1 MSTLRTSLRSASAA
15 ACDDAQMGCSVGFAR
30 WRSDLPSGG
39 NRYDD
44 ELAGALPSLGLEVRS
59 YDVDGRWPL
68 PGQRDRERL
77 AHLLTAERRWL
88 IGNIVASAVP
98 EAVREATAEG
108 RQVTLLL
115 HYFPA
120 DDTTLT
126 AEQRERV
133 SESERQAV
141 HAATAVVVTS
151 RWAAG
156 QVAARYGRDDA
167 VVASPGVTPAPIAP
181 GSAPAGQP
189 PRLLWLGRLSPDK
202 DPLTL
207 VDTLARLTD
216 LGWSALLVGPDGV
229 DARLTRQVHDRIAQ
243 AGLAG
248 RVRVT
253 GPLEGRRLETVWSA
267 TDLLVHTSRSET
279 FGMVVSEALAR
290 GIPSVVAAGTG
301 AVEAQ
306 RVGATF
312 PPGDPAALA
321 DTLRAWLTDPRRRAC
336 WRADAAAMRGQLP
349 TWRDT
354 AAAVATALTE

>member
-1 MSTLRTSLRSASAA
+1 MSHR
-15 ACDDAQMGCSVGFAR
+15 VGFAR

-44 ELAGALPSLGLEVRS
+44 EVAAALPRLGVDVRPYAVS
-59 YDVDGRWPL
+59 GSWPL
-68 PGQRDRERL
+68 PAPGDRARL
-77 AHLLTAERRWL
+77 GALLTAERRWL
-88 IGNIVASAVP
+88 IGNIVASAAP
-98 EAVREATAEG
+98 EAVRAATADG
-108 RQVTLLL
+108 RRVTLLV

-120 DDTTLT
+120 DDTALT
-126 AEQRERV
+126 DEQRERV
-133 SESERQAV
+133 ARSEHQAV

-151 RWAAG
+151 RWAAEE
-156 QVAARYGRDDA
+156 VAARYGRDDA
-167 VVASPGVTPAPIAP
+167 VVARPGVGPAPLAP
-181 GSAPAGQP
+181 GSAPAGRP

-207 VDTLARLTD
+207 VDALTHLAD

-253 GPLEGRRLETVWSA
+253 GPLEGRRLQTVWSV

-312 PPGDPAALA
+312 PPGDPGALA
-321 DTLRAWLTDPRRRAC
+321 DTLRAWLTDPRRRDR
-336 WRADAAAMRGQLP
+336 WRSAAAALRGRLP

-354 AAAVATALTE
+354 AAAVAAALTG